1 MRHEQVGSGDGGEW
15 QMAAQGMDDGDDGD
29 DPAPRV
35 PPQPNSTHLDAV
47 NAGACSSDVDV
58 KASHSAQQSSAS

>member
-1 MRHEQVGSGDGGEW
+1 MVASFFSSSFRLP
-15 QMAAQGMDDGDDGD
+15 ML
-29 DPAPRV
+29 
-35 PPQPNSTHLDAV
+35 PNAYSQKKRSYYLDAV